1 MVSFSQPN
9 GLGVLPNL
17 ARLQDLQAEIFRQL
31 QLLLPDDIAYHD
43 QLQSRVAGSP
53 LLRLLVL
60 ERHHYTSFFRLTYE
74 FPAVGDKNFA
84 PDAHIRFYHDARLAE
99 VTSFNCRQACR
110 RDQHPAY
117 PTRQLL
123 QRTWRQNRALDRWLE
138 HLLCQGHSAETLLPA
153 QLTVT
158 AAAPTP
164 LPVTVG

>member
-9 GLGVLPNL
+9 GLRTLPSL

-31 QLLLPDDIAYHD
+31 QLLIPDDIAYHD

-53 LLRLLVL
+53 LLHLLVL
-60 ERHHYTSFFRLTYE
+60 ERHQYTSFFRLTYE
-74 FPAVGDKNFA
+74 FAGGDDISFA
-84 PDAHIRFYHDARLAE
+84 PDAHVRFYHDARMAE

-123 QRTWRQNRALDRWLE
+123 QRTWRLNRVLDRWLE
-138 HLLCQGHSAETLLPA
+138 HLLCQGHSAGTLRPA
-153 QLTVT
+153 RQPVST
-158 AAAPTP
+158 AVPAKS
-164 LPVTVG
+164 PVTVG